1 MDNGLFRKK
10 SLDKVASPEQ
20 MSDYIR
26 VTHPGVWLPLGA
38 IALLLAGLILWAA
51 VGRLETTVTLAA
63 STGPDGVVCY
73 VPEEDAEKLAAGMT
87 VRIAGGEYALGELP
101 PRPVEVDGSMDAYL
115 LHIGGLGPGQW
126 VYPVRV
132 NASIDEGVYEAK
144 IVTGSVAPLS
154 FLLN

>member
-1 MDNGLFRKK
+1 MNKELFRKK
-10 SLDKVASPEQ
+10 SLDRVSSPEQ
-20 MSDYIR
+20 MNDYIR

-63 STGPDGVVCY
+63 IAEPEGVICY
-73 VPEEDAEKLAAGMT
+73 VPEADAEKLAAGMT
-87 VRIAGGEYALGELP
+87 VRIAGGEYALGEVP
-101 PRPVEVDGSMDAYL
+101 ARPAKIGGSLDAYL
-115 LHIGGLGPGQW
+115 LHVGGLEEGQW

-132 NASIDEGVYEAK
+132 DASLDEGVYEAK
-144 IVTGSVAPLS
+144 IVTGSVSPLS